1 MPRKTPP
8 NSKSAS
14 KSNEPMLPPNV
25 TNMLNDLQVVVSNA
39 VSIVKVLKKTELNS
53 EHLLMALLLTDK
65 FHPYLERLFAR
76 HHLII
81 DEVSHKLMGELL
93 AENKKS
99 NDTAF
104 NADKLRSD
112 ARLLLGELESWVK
125 KQPGYC
131 LPPLFLRYLLT
142 TPKKTL
148 AATRI
153 KGFGITGKE
162 LLGDLDRMNKTY
174 PEDLSALAPQDKQE
188 QQDDEIDE
196 EHAIATLQE
205 FEASAN
211 SMKQDLYMVAN
222 ITNRIALQLHHAYLL
237 PEHLFLAFLKAKK
250 FESYSNDLFQRRHH
264 ASLKELKEQLEQY
277 MDVNVEKL
285 KDNRSP
291 EITPA
296 YGRVVTQVIRQL
308 KSLKVNCF
316 PPMFL
321 LGLLQV
327 DCFASMLLRQVLF
340 NSDEL
345 LRDVKRMAVTGPEG
359 FAAPIPPDPA
369 DLPKNEEEDQEE
381 EDLPFSMD
389 QDDMLRPA
397 STEMGGEMPWD
408 ENSSGEDS
416 GSALEN
422 FAIELVELAR
432 QGKIDPMI
440 GRQAELER
448 LLEILHKKR
457 SSNALIVGNEGV
469 GKTAIV
475 EGLALRI
482 AKGKVPSSIRDY
494 KIYALNLG
502 AMVAGS
508 ELRGA
513 FERRLEQCIKEIIAQ
528 PKCFLFIDEIH
539 SILGAGTGRDGTL
552 DASNIIKPYLA
563 RGEIRC
569 IGATTYDEYQR
580 RILSDRA
587 FARRFMKI
595 DLAESTEEETFQ
607 ILKGL
612 ANSYEKYHGV
622 KIPSNI
628 LRLIVELSGRLVHEK
643 YFPDKA
649 IEIMDEC
656 GARYHCGLAKGT
668 TVTKADVEQ
677 VVCRVANLPSLSVQ
691 SDESDK
697 LLHLEDNLKKSI
709 FGQDETVAEL
719 VRRVKVAKAGFQDP
733 RKPLLSA
740 FLCGSSGC
748 GKTELARQLASELG
762 IAFVKLDMSEYS
774 EEYAA
779 SRLVGSA
786 PGYVGYDHPG
796 ALTEPVIQTP
806 HCLLLLDEIEKA
818 HNVVFNLLL
827 QVLDEGRLRDNKG
840 REASFRNAIIIMTS
854 NAGSRASSDAIN
866 LLGFNKSDA
875 EQSQNRQNIIQRVM
889 RQTFPPEFRNRIQ
902 TIMMMNDLNLDTL
915 KQIVEK
921 TLALANQQ
929 LSKQKVSIRLTPE
942 AILKIAQQAADEHLG
957 GRPVERLFE
966 EVVKQKLAD
975 ELLFGKLAKGGQAT
989 IDYQKE
995 QFQYHFA

>member
-1 MPRKTPP
+1 
-8 NSKSAS
+8 
-14 KSNEPMLPPNV
+14 
-25 TNMLNDLQVVVSNA
+25 
-39 VSIVKVLKKTELNS
+39 
-53 EHLLMALLLTDK
+53 
-65 FHPYLERLFAR
+65 
-76 HHLII
+76 
-81 DEVSHKLMGELL
+81 
-93 AENKKS
+93 
-99 NDTAF
+99 
-104 NADKLRSD
+104 
-112 ARLLLGELESWVK
+112 
-125 KQPGYC
+125 
-131 LPPLFLRYLLT
+131 
-142 TPKKTL
+142 
-148 AATRI
+148 
-153 KGFGITGKE
+153 
-162 LLGDLDRMNKTY
+162 MNKTY
-174 PEDLSALAPQDKQE
+174 PEDLSAPAPQEKQD
-188 QQDDEIDE
+188 QQDDELDE
-196 EHAIATLQE
+196 EHAIATLKD

-211 SMKQDLYMVAN
+211 AVKQDLYMVAN
-222 ITNRIALQLHHAYLL
+222 ITSRIALQLHHAYLL

-277 MDVNVEKL
+277 MDANVEKL
-285 KDNRSP
+285 KDDRTP
-291 EITPA
+291 ELTPA
-296 YGRVVTQVIRQL
+296 YGRVITQVIRQL
-308 KSLKVNCF
+308 KSLQVNCF

-345 LRDVKRMAVTGPEG
+345 LRDVKRMSVTGPEG
-359 FAAPIPPDPA
+359 FAAPVSHAPS
-369 DLPKNEEEDQEE
+369 DLPQNEAEDQE

-389 QDDMLRPA
+389 QDDVLRPA

-408 ENSSGEDS
+408 ENSGGEDS
-416 GSALEN
+416 GSALET

-432 QGKIDPMI
+432 KGNIDPMI

-552 DASNIIKPYLA
+552 DASNIIKPYLS

-622 KIPSNI
+622 KIPPAI
-628 LRLIVELSGRLVHEK
+628 LRLIVELSGRFVHEK

-709 FGQDETVAEL
+709 FGQDETIAEL

-818 HNVVFNLLL
+818 HTVVFNLLL

-875 EQSQNRQNIIQRVM
+875 EQSQNRQDIIQRVM

-902 TIMMMNDLNLDTL
+902 TIMMMNDLNLETL

-921 TLALANQQ
+921 TLAIANQQ
-929 LSKQKVSIRLTPE
+929 LSKQKVTIRLTPE